1 MGILHAFLLA
11 VVQGITEFLP
21 ISSSAHLV
29 LLPIIMQWQ
38 DQGVVIDIAAHFGS
52 LLAVLIYFRKDLQ
65 KLTQGWFESLGSS
78 GVISDDGRL
87 AWCLLW
93 ATLPIMIAALLLQN
107 YIVEY
112 VRDPIVIGSASI
124 VFGVLLWWADRQG
137 KQTQKITQLTT
148 GGAVLI
154 GLAQAVALIP
164 GASRSGVT
172 MTAGLWLG
180 LTRVEATRFSF
191 LLAIPTIFAASFY
204 ASYCAFQQ
212 AAIIQW
218 GLALGVVIC
227 SAAVALL
234 CIHWFIK
241 FISTVGMLPFV
252 AYRILLGIVLLVI
265 YM

>member
-1 MGILHAFLLA
+1 MGALHAFLLA
-11 VVQGITEFLP
+11 VVQGVTEFLP

-29 LLPIIMQWQ
+29 LLPTVMRWH

-65 KLTQGWFESLGSS
+65 KLIQGWLESLSS
-78 GVISDDGRL
+78 SDAISDDGRL
-87 AWCLLW
+87 AWQLLW
-93 ATLPIMIAALLLQN
+93 ATLPIMIAALFLQA
-107 YIVEY
+107 YIIEY
-112 VRDPIVIGSASI
+112 VRGPIVIGIASI
-124 VFGVLLWWADRQG
+124 VFGVLLWWADWQG
-137 KQTQKITQLTT
+137 KQTQKTTQLTT

-154 GLAQAVALIP
+154 GLAQVVALIP

-180 LTRVEATRFSF
+180 LTRVEAARFSF
-191 LLAIPTIFAASFY
+191 LLAIPTILAASFY
-204 ASYCAFQQ
+204 AGYSAFQQ
-212 AAIIQW
+212 DAITQW
-218 GLALGVVIC
+218 GLVLGVVIC

-241 FISTVGMLPFV
+241 FISTIGMQPFV
-252 AYRILLGIVLLVI
+252 IYRILLGIVLLVV